1 MRPSLDAADRAPARA
16 VPEVPLRRLG
26 PAAQTE
32 EGGEGIMNAL
42 LWFGYSLIG
51 ISALALAEAFV
62 AARRKARIER
72 RRRMVRRVMAG

>member
-1 MRPSLDAADRAPARA
+1 
-16 VPEVPLRRLG
+16 
-26 PAAQTE
+26 
-32 EGGEGIMNAL
+32 MNAL